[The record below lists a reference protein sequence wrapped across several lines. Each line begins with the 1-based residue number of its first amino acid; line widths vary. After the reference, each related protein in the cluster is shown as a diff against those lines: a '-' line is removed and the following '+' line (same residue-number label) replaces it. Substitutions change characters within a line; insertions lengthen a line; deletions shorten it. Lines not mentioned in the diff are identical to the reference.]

1 MPHAC
6 GTRPARTHAPPA
18 PNAHRTPVRTPARPP
33 EEDAIDDLLVADDAA
48 ALLPGDALAA
58 LRDPRTPPRCAV
70 CGVLVEGAG
79 AAVAVTDGERILA
92 VVTHPGCRV
101 SGVAMVDRDV
111 LDGSLA
117 EASTSRT
124 HLAIGPAGHPVVLVT
139 TVHAGRVDGADA
151 AVPVLL
157 AAGMQRQPGLP
168 TGPLEVLHG
177 WDATVHPDGL
187 LEVTGPRGQVFVAGS
202 PGPPPGGARWW
213 TRAAADGHVVL
224 LYVGG
229 VHGDAGL
236 TVEDVEAAAA
246 RDELVGGGVRWRD
259 RSGGHR

>member
-1 MPHAC
+1 MEH
-6 GTRPARTHAPPA
+6 
-18 PNAHRTPVRTPARPP
+18 
-33 EEDAIDDLLVADDAA
+33 LQVAEDAA
-48 ALLPGDALAA
+48 ALLPQDALAA

-70 CGVLVEGAG
+70 CGVLVEEAG
-79 AAVAVTDGERILA
+79 AAVAVTDGERVMA
-92 VVTHPGCRV
+92 VVTHPACRT
-101 SGVAMVDRDV
+101 SGVAMVDADV
-111 LDGSLA
+111 LDGSMA

-124 HLAIGPAGHPVVLVT
+124 HLAVGPAGHPVVRVT
-139 TVHAGRVDGADA
+139 TVHAGRAGGADA

-157 AAGMQRQPGLP
+157 AAGMQRQRGFPA
-168 TGPLEVLHG
+168 GPLEVLRG

-187 LEVTGPRGQVFVAGS
+187 LEVTGPDGQVFVAGS
-202 PGPPPGGARWW
+202 PGVPAGGERWW
-213 TRAAADGHVVL
+213 TRAAADGRVAL